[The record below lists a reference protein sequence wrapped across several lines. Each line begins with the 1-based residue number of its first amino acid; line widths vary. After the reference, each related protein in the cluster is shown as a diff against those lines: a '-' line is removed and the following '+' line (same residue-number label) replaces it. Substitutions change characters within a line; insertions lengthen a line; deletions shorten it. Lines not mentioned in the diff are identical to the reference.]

1 MTTYRFDPVDLEQM
15 QLLSRISP
23 GGRIRLMLGARELAV
38 GLIRGRLRW
47 QYPDLSSRITHYY
60 LTKGYESPMPR
71 DQHASRSA
79 RAAARRLARWTQQ
92 AEELPLRRDMVALLT
107 YLRDNRVTGTQSTG
121 NLTLKAVREVTARF
135 VHPPQL
141 DTTIGDRTYR
151 LRTEYDVWPLYFL
164 HTLAE
169 VGGLVAGG
177 PSRRWRLTSEG
188 ARFLSASPPVQV
200 WVLLIFWWKYVNWLI
215 AYPFGRMDEDLPL
228 RFEEITLTHLLSLPV
243 DTRIPFEPFAD
254 ELIQETGLACT
265 VPDVAYARMVL
276 HTAVSR
282 MIVGILADFGALERE
297 YQDEPLGKG
306 TTRDLVAFRVT
317 PFGRDLLETLA
328 AHSVE

>member
-1 MTTYRFDPVDLEQM
+1 
-15 QLLSRISP
+15 
-23 GGRIRLMLGARELAV
+23 
-38 GLIRGRLRW
+38 
-47 QYPDLSSRITHYY
+47 
-60 LTKGYESPMPR
+60 MPR
-71 DQHASRSA
+71 DQSSFQSTG
-79 RAAARRLARWTQQ
+79 AAVRRLTRWTQQ
-92 AEELPLRRDMVALLT
+92 AQELPLRRDMVTLLT

-135 VHPPQL
+135 VHPPEL

-151 LRTEYDVWPLYFL
+151 LRTEYEVWPLYFL

-177 PSRRWRLTSEG
+177 PSRRWRFTSEG
-188 ARFLSASPPVQV
+188 ARFLSAIPPVQV

-228 RFEEITLTHLLSLPV
+228 RFEEITLAHTLSLPV

-265 VPDVAYARMVL
+265 APDVTYARMVL
-276 HTAVSR
+276 HTAISH
-282 MIVGILADFGALERE
+282 MIVDILADFGVLERE

-306 TTRDLVAFRVT
+306 TTRELIAFRVT
-317 PFGRDLLETLA
+317 PFGRDLLEALA